1 MKRYVLPAL
10 LAVGFS
16 AGASAQGPEDV
27 VTALNNI
34 DGAVN
39 NLVGNLQGSSVS
51 LLSGNATAT
60 AEGLNASLTGLAVD
74 LSAGTPG
81 AMLGDLAVQGG
92 DQLLAAL
99 QPVTG
104 AMDGPAAQLAALGAP
119 LAEPTI
125 DAIEGFEF
133 DLSLEF
139 VAPGLPGAGGLPLP
153 GVGGLPGLD
162 GLPAL
167 PGLEGTGGLP
177 GLGSLPALPG
187 TDGLPGLDALPAL
200 PIPALPV

>member
-81 AMLGDLAVQGG
+81 AMLGDQAVQGG

-119 LAEPTI
+119 LAEPAI

-139 VAPGLPGAGGLPLP
+139 VAPGLPGAGGGLPLP
-153 GVGGLPGLD
+153 GIGGLPGLD

-177 GLGSLPALPG
+177 GL
-187 TDGLPGLDALPAL
+187 DALPAL